1 MNLQK
6 LSFSLILLL
15 LSHLSL
21 NAQNVNIGE
30 ALGDESEFYASTKQV
45 NQFLR
50 RFNAEETIEG
60 KRLYEKDKDFR
71 DLDLRLKYLPML
83 FDAQNRNIS
92 SDLKQDFVSE
102 VATDG
107 TPQYLDFHGG
117 DWFAEVQASFI
128 YKGQEKD
135 LTLFMKLEEEKV
147 GSKWVMSNMYFEPFY
162 EIFYDVDT
170 TAKGI
175 KFLHPMSHELDFMNL
190 VKVFRNKDNV
200 PLFTEKEYRPDFL
213 TLFLYEVKKGNL
225 QFSSVNE
232 VKFHFFQIDDWY
244 FEISEFNRPGYNTG
258 WLISNL
264 VKVPE
269 EQKDIL
275 QKYIY
280 REE

>member
-1 MNLQK
+1 MNLRN
-6 LSFSLILLL
+6 LTFSLL
-15 LSHLSL
+15 LSLLSL
-21 NAQNVNIGE
+21 SPLLAQNVNIGE

-60 KRLYEKDKDFR
+60 ERLYKEDKDFR
-71 DLDLRLKYLPML
+71 NLDLRLKYLSML
-83 FDAQNRNIS
+83 FDSQNRNITS
-92 SDLKQDFVSE
+92 ELKQDFIAE
-102 VATDG
+102 IATDG
-107 TPQYLDFHGG
+107 TPQFLDFHGG
-117 DWFAEVQASFI
+117 NWFAEVLTSFN
-128 YKGQEKD
+128 YKGKEMD
-135 LTLFMKLEEEKV
+135 LTLFMKLEEEKL
-147 GSKWVMSNMYFEPFY
+147 GSKWVISNMYFEPFY

-170 TAKGI
+170 TAEGI
-175 KFLHPMSHELDFMNL
+175 KFLHPLSHELDFMNL

-200 PLFTEKEYRPDFL
+200 SLFTEKGYRPDFL
-213 TLFLYEVKKGNL
+213 TLFLYEVKKSNL
-225 QFSSVNE
+225 KFEAVKE
-232 VKFHFFQIDDWY
+232 VKFHFFQVDDWY

-269 EQKDIL
+269 AQKEIL